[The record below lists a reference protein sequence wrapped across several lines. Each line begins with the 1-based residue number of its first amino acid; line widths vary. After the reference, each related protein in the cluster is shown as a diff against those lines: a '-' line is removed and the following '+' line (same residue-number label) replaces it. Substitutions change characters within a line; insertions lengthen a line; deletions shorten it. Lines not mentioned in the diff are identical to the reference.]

1 MPLSHNQPF
10 RVLNDAYGLVKGF
23 YRMVLAER
31 ASDTVICILFRPEDP
46 THRRPGGRPI
56 GIATKRPKQT
66 PKKPLVGSLSKIR
79 YQLFQE
85 LLDNREIVPHS
96 LELHSSY
103 YTDLKQ
109 KKDQALF
116 NKRCLTMQSF
126 LDFEQLRE
134 SLLVQGNIG
143 ELVRKTMEK
152 HQVSNSHVRQLWSI
166 LCTYGFTE
174 RSLRIRRDLCGA
186 PGKKRLLSPNASRQ
200 KSGRKTSQQRLNKA
214 LYGIYGQ
221 SMQPG
226 MNDDWES
233 IIVAADKR
241 IPVPKPSMPERYKQ
255 IISSDFATAST
266 FDADGKIITVDLKKG
281 HYPNYQQVKRVLTTR
296 ITYLK
301 KILEKTSKGHF
312 SRALRGMSS
321 KSWEGVSGPGL
332 LYAIDSTIG
341 DIYLRSSL
349 NPAWIV
355 GRPIVYIVVDVWSTA
370 IVGFYVCLTGPSWS
384 TAQVSLFNTAAP
396 AQLLGHLWDY
406 EMQPSLFPA
415 PTLPYALQ
423 CDRGEYLSKRAK
435 ATGMQ
440 LSMNLSY
447 APPFRPDLKGVVEVM
462 HRILKNT
469 QYNFLPGA
477 MDARRAEYDLRR
489 SNPAEAT
496 MTVRHYMQYLYECF
510 FRYNLTANRSHRLDA
525 QMVSDNVYPSPAGLW
540 RWGHAMGIGYRK
552 VQAHAELTSTLL
564 PVSDKGRVSRSG
576 ISFCGNDYRS
586 EITDAEQ
593 WSTIART
600 SGHGWQIP
608 VQYYPGSVSK
618 IWTPNVTGNGL
629 IDLDISDLAR
639 TSAAVT
645 HDEMV
650 DAFAYQRLRAAD
662 IEHENLV
669 TSVLALKRMQAIKAE
684 SIEQT
689 RIALDRVRGR
699 QPNITEARAME
710 VALQNTQSVSEICG
724 TRQIR
729 SEAETNHFEMMEALF
744 GEINEGHSHEK

>member
-10 RVLNDAYGLVKGF
+10 RLLSDAYGLVKGF

-31 ASDTVICILFRPEDP
+31 ASDAVICILFRPEDP
-46 THRRPGGRPI
+46 AHRRSGGRPTSV
-56 GIATKRPKQT
+56 ASKRPNQT
-66 PKKPLVGSLSKIR
+66 RKKPLVGSLSKIS

-85 LLDNREIVPHS
+85 LLDNKEIVPQS

-103 YTDLKQ
+103 YTDLKK
-109 KKDQALF
+109 KKDQEVF
-116 NKRCLTMQSF
+116 KSRCLTMQSF

-134 SLLVQGNIG
+134 SILIHGNIG

-174 RSLRIRRDLCGA
+174 RSLRARWDRCGA

-221 SMQPG
+221 PVQTG
-226 MNDDWES
+226 MNEAWED
-233 IIVAADKR
+233 IIAAADKKVP
-241 IPVPKPSMPERYKQ
+241 IPKPSMPERYKQ
-255 IISSDFATAST
+255 IISSHFATAST

-281 HYPNYQQVKRVLTTR
+281 SYPNYQQVKRVLTTR
-296 ITYLK
+296 TNYLQ

-312 SRALRGMSS
+312 SRALRGLSS
-321 KSWEGVSGPGL
+321 KSWEGVSGPGH

-384 TAQVSLFNTAAP
+384 TAQVSLFNTAAS

-435 ATGMQ
+435 ATGMK
-440 LSMNLSY
+440 LSVNLSY

-496 MTVRHYMQYLYECF
+496 MTVRHYMQYLHECF

-525 QMVSDNVYPSPAGLW
+525 HMMADHVYPSPAGLW
-540 RWGHAMGIGYRK
+540 RWGHAMGIGYSK
-552 VQAHAELTSTLL
+552 AQAQAELTSSLL
-564 PVSDKGRVSRSG
+564 PISDKGRVSRSG

-586 EITDAEQ
+586 EIIDAEQ

-608 VQYYPGSVSK
+608 VQYYPGSVAK
-618 IWTPNVTGNGL
+618 IWTPNVSGKGL

-639 TSAAVT
+639 TSPEVT
-645 HDEMV
+645 HDEMA

-669 TSVLALKRMQAIKAE
+669 ASVLALKRMQAIKDE

-689 RIALDRVRGR
+689 RIALDRARGR

-710 VALQNTQSVSEICG
+710 VALQNSQTVAEISG
-724 TRQIR
+724 TRKIR
-729 SEAETNHFEMMEALF
+729 SEANVHHLEMMEALF
-744 GEINEGHSHEK
+744 GEMNEGHFHEK

>member
-10 RVLNDAYGLVKGF
+10 RLLSDAYGLVKGF
-23 YRMVLAER
+23 YRLVLAER
-31 ASDTVICILFRPEDP
+31 ASDTVICILFRPEDA
-46 THRRPGGRPI
+46 TQRRPGGRPI
-56 GIATKRPKQT
+56 SLATKRPQQT
-66 PKKPLVGSLSKIR
+66 RKKPLVGALSKISYR
-79 YQLFQE
+79 LFQE
-85 LLDNREIVPHS
+85 LLDNKEIVAQS

-103 YTDLKQ
+103 YTDLKR
-109 KKDQALF
+109 KKDQELF
-116 NKRCLTMQSF
+116 KNRCRTMQSF

-134 SLLVQGNIG
+134 SILVNGNIG

-174 RSLRIRRDLCGA
+174 RSLRTRWDRCGA

-200 KSGRKTSQQRLNKA
+200 KSGRKTSQQRLHKA
-214 LYGIYGQ
+214 LYGVYGQ
-221 SMQPG
+221 PLQPG
-226 MNDDWES
+226 MNEAWED
-233 IIVAADKR
+233 IIATADKKVP
-241 IPVPKPSMPERYKQ
+241 IPKPSMQKRYKE
-255 IISSDFATAST
+255 IISSHFATASA

-281 HYPNYQQVKRVLTTR
+281 DYPNYQQVKRVLTTR
-296 ITYLK
+296 KTYLE

-321 KSWEGVSGPGL
+321 KSWEGVSGPGH

-396 AQLLGHLWDY
+396 AQLLGQLWDY

-435 ATGMQ
+435 ATGMK
-440 LSMNLSY
+440 LSVNLSY

-477 MDARRAEYDLRR
+477 IDARRAEYDLRR

-496 MTVRHYMQYLYECF
+496 MTVRHYMQYLHECF
-510 FRYNLTANRSHRLDA
+510 FRYNLTANRTHRLDV
-525 QMVSDNVYPSPAGLW
+525 QMVADHVYPSPAGLW
-540 RWGHAMGIGYRK
+540 RWGHAMGIGYSK
-552 VQAHAELTSTLL
+552 VQAQAELTSTLL
-564 PVSDKGRVSRSG
+564 PVSEKGRVSRSG

-608 VQYYPGSVSK
+608 VQYYPGSVAK
-618 IWTPNVTGNGL
+618 IWTPNVSGNGL

-639 TSAAVT
+639 TSAEVT
-645 HDEMV
+645 HDEMA

-662 IEHENLV
+662 IEHENLLA
-669 TSVLALKRMQAIKAE
+669 SVLALKRMQAIKAE

-689 RIALDRVRGR
+689 RIALDRARGR
-699 QPNITEARAME
+699 QPSITEARAME
-710 VALQNTQSVSEICG
+710 VALQNTLSVAEIRG
-724 TRQIR
+724 TNRIR
-729 SEAETNHFEMMEALF
+729 TEAGTYHLEMMEALF
-744 GEINEGHSHEK
+744 GEMNEGPSYEG